1 MSKNILKMRL
11 SHTGSKKMNKL
22 LIIGMI
28 GLTLTFVLSCYSSNN
43 PNAEIGSYEVLG
55 DTIILPDSFP
65 QKDRLIP
72 DSAIA
77 TLDSIAL
84 DSNRIVQVL
93 DSLTTTDSSE
103 QQIVPTPA
111 IPKYNHIQTF
121 FENTPYSTR
130 VKIYEGS
137 LDSLEIVLIDNQYQ
151 NFSTAQRHYPY
162 DYLMLTN
169 GGMFHPQGIPVG
181 LFIEDCNV
189 VETLNQQK
197 NKRGNFFL
205 LPNGVFYVTNAG
217 EVGVLE
223 TKTFA
228 KQLYN
233 KETEF
238 KLATQSGPMLLI
250 DGKIHPKF
258 NQTSPNRYIRSGVG
272 VTPEQKIIFIIS
284 EQVVN
289 FHTFASIFL
298 ELGCKNALYLDG
310 AISQMYIKENQDQLN
325 HYQNS
330 FGPVIGLFKRDS
342 LPSTDSLSQST
353 PSNN

>member
-1 MSKNILKMRL
+1 MRFKN
-11 SHTGSKKMNKL
+11 TGSKKMNKL
-22 LIIGMI
+22 LIIGTI
-28 GLTLTFVLSCYSSNN
+28 GLTLTFVLSCYSSDN
-43 PNAEIGSYEVLG
+43 PDSEIDHYQMLR
-55 DTIILPDSFP
+55 DTTIIPDSLPQKDSLLPDSSITF
-65 QKDRLIP
+65 L
-72 DSAIA
+72 DSTVIDSNNTVQ
-77 TLDSIAL
+77 TLDSTL
-84 DSNRIVQVL
+84 NTDSIQPKVVQVP
-93 DSLTTTDSSE
+93 TT
-103 QQIVPTPA
+103 
-111 IPKYNHIQTF
+111 PKYNHIQTF
-121 FENTPYSTR
+121 FKNTLYSTR

-137 LDSLEIVLIDNQYQ
+137 LDSLEIILIDNKYQ
-151 NFSTAQRHYPY
+151 SFSRAEQHYPY
-162 DYLMLTN
+162 NYLMLTN

-238 KLATQSGPMLLI
+238 KLATQSGPMLVI

-272 VTPEQKIIFIIS
+272 VTPNQKIIFIIS

-289 FHTFASIFL
+289 FHTFASIFI

-342 LPSTDSLSQST
+342 LPITDSLSQST
-353 PSNN
+353 PSKH